1 MMVMI
6 TIEEKARGEIACRRA
21 IHQNMQN
28 VIYHFVIN
36 VVITAVIIVS

>member
-1 MMVMI
+1 MIVMI

-28 VIYHFVIN
+28 VIYHFVID
-36 VVITAVIIVS
+36 VITVVIIVS

>member
-28 VIYHFVIN
+28 VIYHFVIT
-36 VVITAVIIVS
+36 VVIIVS